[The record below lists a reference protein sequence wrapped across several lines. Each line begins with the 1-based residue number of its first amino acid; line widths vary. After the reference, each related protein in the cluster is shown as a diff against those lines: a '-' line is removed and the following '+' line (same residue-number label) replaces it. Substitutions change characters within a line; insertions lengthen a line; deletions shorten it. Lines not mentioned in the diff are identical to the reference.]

1 MVTKQNTLSQ
11 ICFFKK
17 ARIMKTQFMKHK
29 SVIAAVTACLALSVS
44 SVNAGPLEQAQAK
57 RIYER
62 LTGLQPSEATLTA
75 MEAQLV
81 AGNGVQAA
89 LDVMNG
95 VYGTG
100 AQEGFLGGTL
110 KRMAAPW
117 TNRDQDP
124 FEPLNDYMAT
134 FIGLV
139 NDGDDFRKILYD
151 DILYTHPSVSP
162 SYSATNN
169 NHYLAI
175 ESQAAPLRQLT
186 AQSQSTLEGIPSS
199 ATAGV
204 ITSRA
209 GSRAF
214 FYLGTNRAMLRFTLK
229 NQLCHDLEQMEDI
242 TRTPDRIRQD
252 VSRSPGGD
260 SRLFLTSC
268 VGCHSGMDPMV
279 QAFAYYNYVD
289 PDDDPGTDDG
299 NIVYNSTA
307 QPNPEL
313 GIDTQVQPKYHINA
327 TNFPYGYVT
336 LNDNWDNYWRQGI
349 NEAFGWDYGNN
360 SPGGSGS
367 GAKSLGREL
376 ANSYAFAQCQVEK
389 VFSAVCLRK
398 PATLVDDSTSPPT
411 VLDTADADQ
420 VAAMTTSFKNSGYN
434 LKQVFA
440 ETADYCK
447 GN

>member
-1 MVTKQNTLSQ
+1 
-11 ICFFKK
+11 
-17 ARIMKTQFMKHK
+17 MKRK
-29 SVIAAVTACLALSVS
+29 SIAAAIAMCLAFSVS
-44 SVNAGPLEQAQAK
+44 GTYAGPVEQAQAK
-57 RIYER
+57 RMYER

-81 AGNGVQAA
+81 GGNGVQAA

-139 NDGDDFRKILYD
+139 NDGDDLRKLLYD
-151 DILYTHPSVSP
+151 DVIYTQPSVSP
-162 SYSATNN
+162 GYSANNN

-175 ESQAAPLRQLT
+175 ENQAAPLRNLAPQT
-186 AQSQSTLEGIPSS
+186 QSALQGIPST

-204 ITSRA
+204 MTSRA
-209 GSRAF
+209 GARAF
-214 FYLGTNRAMLRFTLK
+214 FYLGTNRAMLRFTLMS
-229 NQLCHDLEQMEDI
+229 QMCHDLEQMEDI
-242 TRTPDRIRQD
+242 TLVPDRIRQD

-260 SRLFLTSC
+260 SRLFLTGC
-268 VGCHSGMDPMV
+268 VGCHTGMDPLA
-279 QAFAYYNYVD
+279 QAFAYYNYID

-299 NIVYNSTA
+299 HIVYNTTA
-307 QPNPEL
+307 QPNAEL
-313 GIDTQVQPKYHINA
+313 GIDTRVQEKYHINA
-327 TNFPYGYVT
+327 NNFPYGYVT
-336 LNDNWDNYWRQGI
+336 LDDGWDNYWRQGI
-349 NEAFGWDYGNN
+349 NEAFGWDYGNG
-360 SPGGSGS
+360 SPGGSGN
-367 GAKSLGREL
+367 GAKTMGQEL
-376 ANSYAFAQCQVEK
+376 ANSYAFAQCQVKK
-389 VFSAVCLRK
+389 VFTAVCLRD
-398 PATLVDDSTSPPT
+398 PATLIDDSTTPST
-411 VLDTADADQ
+411 VLNTADADQ
-420 VAAMTTSFKNSGYN
+420 VAVMTTSFKNSGYN